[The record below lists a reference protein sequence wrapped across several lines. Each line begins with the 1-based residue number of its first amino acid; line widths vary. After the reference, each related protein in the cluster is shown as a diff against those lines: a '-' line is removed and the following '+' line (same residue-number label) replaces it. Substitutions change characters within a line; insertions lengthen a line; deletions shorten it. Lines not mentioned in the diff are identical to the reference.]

1 MGPLGGV
8 REIKSKEYQ
17 HGPADRGPAA
27 GTRSQLSASLGPSAR
42 PGSDFGA
49 VQTFSLTRQIDILCQ
64 PRDGEAARDAQARAG
79 SSELGRGVGTGE
91 GGSFDLELWSC
102 LPGPPPALTLLQY
115 VPPPR

>member
-64 PRDGEAARDAQARAG
+64 PRDGEAARDAQARRAAQNWAG
-79 SSELGRGVGTGE
+79 GWGQGKEAASI
-91 GGSFDLELWSC
+91 WSC